1 MAAKNR
7 PLRHP
12 LPQSALQQIAVAK
25 TLAPTLAAPAA
36 LARTFQNS
44 PAKQSQTQKGGHGML
59 GRMMQEFAPLLR
71 LQSDMNR
78 AFEGFFDDLP
88 ANRPY
93 GASFPGVN
101 AWETS
106 DGAYLEAELPGM
118 TMDDLEVLVRGNEV
132 TINGER
138 KLTDQPNA
146 A

>member
-1 MAAKNR
+1 
-7 PLRHP
+7 
-12 LPQSALQQIAVAK
+12 
-25 TLAPTLAAPAA
+25 
-36 LARTFQNS
+36 
-44 PAKQSQTQKGGHGML
+44 ML

-71 LQSDMNR
+71 LQNEMNR

-93 GASFPGVN
+93 GASYPGVN

-106 DGAYLEAELPGM
+106 DGAYLEAELPGL

-138 KLTDQPNA
+138 KLPNQPNA
-146 A
+146 AWHRRERSQGKFSRTLTLPWEIDADKVEAKLREGVLTVYLPKSDSHRPKKVKVLT